1 MGFLV
6 VFAVLA
12 IPGDV
17 QAGWIGTSP
26 RVIAEFSLANEPR
39 TISAELLVVSA
50 VLGGIVGLYFSGL
63 AISDPTY
70 RSEQFDRDVDG
81 VRELLAARAVYLD
94 AIRYGPS
101 TPLDAQR

>member
-1 MGFLV
+1 M
-6 VFAVLA
+6 
-12 IPGDV
+12 
-17 QAGWIGTSP
+17 AG
-26 RVIAEFSLANEPR
+26 EPR

-94 AIRYGPS
+94 AIR
-101 TPLDAQR
+101 QRPE